1 MNHLFTGIKSRDK
14 ILIIFATSILLLLFN
29 GAHAWFLWQVDDKI
43 FMYVN
48 LFIAIWF
55 MMTHKQKWIR
65 FDFLTIGFAFLA
77 ATLYYNR
84 ANYNFFGLIYAVGYI
99 IPFYALARSS
109 ILVQKYVLN
118 FILKILC
125 FILIPSM
132 ILHVIFLATGFP
144 AINPIENEASN
155 NYQFY
160 NYIFLVHN
168 YVMENYQ
175 IRFCSIFL
183 EPGYAGTLFVFLLYA
198 NGMVFKGN
206 RENKILTLALL
217 FTLSLAG
224 YVTFIIAWIFTA
236 LQKGFLKA
244 KYIGV
249 LLAIVG
255 SYFFSINYNGGDN
268 VIYENIFSRLE
279 TDDSGQLKGNNRN
292 SGTADDYF
300 DFLFTNGQIWT
311 GIGDSGVNMVN
322 GGKGDYETGNQTQ
335 ILGAGYVIYII
346 RYGIISCILCF
357 IGYLL
362 IGMKND
368 IRFNIL
374 FLILIVLTFWQAS
387 YPLSGSW
394 LIPYILGVALNI
406 KDPSKLSVR
415 NGRKRVLRKI
425 ITSN

>member
-1 MNHLFTGIKSRDK
+1 MNHLFSGIKSKDK
-14 ILIIFATSILLLLFN
+14 ILIIFAISILLLLFN
-29 GAHAWFLWQVDDKI
+29 GAHAWFLWHVDDKI
-43 FMYVN
+43 FLYVN

-55 MMTHKQKWIR
+55 MMTHKQQWIK
-65 FDFLTIGFAFLA
+65 FNTITIGFAFLVA
-77 ATLYYNR
+77 SLYYNR
-84 ANYNFFGLIYAVGYI
+84 ANYNLSGLIYAAGYI
-99 IPFYALARSS
+99 LPFYALARSS
-109 ILVQKYVLN
+109 GRIQKYILN

-125 FILIPSM
+125 FILVPSM
-132 ILHVIFLATGFP
+132 ILHVIFLAIGFP
-144 AINPIENEASN
+144 TINPIENEASN

-217 FTLSLAG
+217 LTLSLAG
-224 YVTFIIAWIFTA
+224 YVTFVIAWIFTA
-236 LQKGFLKA
+236 LQKGLLKA

-255 SYFFSINYNGGDN
+255 SYFFAINYNGGDN
-268 VIYENIFSRLE
+268 VLYENIFSRLE

-292 SGTADDYF
+292 STTADEYL
-300 DFLFTNGQIWT
+300 DFLLNNNQVWV
-311 GIGDSGVNMVN
+311 GIGDAGVNMVN

-346 RYGIISCILCF
+346 KYGLVSCILCLM
-357 IGYLL
+357 GYSIL
-362 IGMKND
+362 GFNRD
-368 IRFNIL
+368 IIYNML
-374 FLILIVLTFWQAS
+374 FLVLISLTFWQAA
-387 YPLSGSW
+387 YPFSGSW
-394 LIPYILGVALNI
+394 IIPYILGVFLHEKI
-406 KDPSKLSVR
+406 GKKETRIVKDVKYY
-415 NGRKRVLRKI
+415 
-425 ITSN
+425 